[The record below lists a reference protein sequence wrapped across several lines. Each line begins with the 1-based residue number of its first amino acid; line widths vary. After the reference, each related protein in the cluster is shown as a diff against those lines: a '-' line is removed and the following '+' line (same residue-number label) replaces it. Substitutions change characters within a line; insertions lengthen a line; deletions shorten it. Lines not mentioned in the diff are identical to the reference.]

1 MINDQRGDGSR
12 LVKNDVSSYFVVRHR
27 WIHFFERCVLFVFFS
42 CLPRRNNSSIT
53 TGLALK
59 VGFCFCNTLTI
70 HHTTTCF
77 LSNNIRAPHLDCLC
91 QVVLLC
97 AYPHHTRPSNC
108 VPFLVHD
115 CFCILSCSM
124 HHTTYLSQRI
134 QFKYEMTSINL
145 LSTLGQVSII
155 ENFGD
160 HLLVR
165 KNQYHR
171 LSDGGCR
178 S

>member
-1 MINDQRGDGSR
+1 MLYGGSEQAADRYSDRWSMTDDQRGDGSR

-91 QVVLLC
+91 QVVPIHIIRDQAIVSL
-97 AYPHHTRPSNC
+97 
-108 VPFLVHD
+108 F
-115 CFCILSCSM
+115 
-124 HHTTYLSQRI
+124 
-134 QFKYEMTSINL
+134 
-145 LSTLGQVSII
+145 LSTTVSASFRVLCII
-155 ENFGD
+155 
-160 HLLVR
+160 LLTWVR
-165 KNQYHR
+165 GSSSSMEWLR
-171 LSDGGCR
+171 
-178 S
+178 